1 MTIVA
6 IDYGERKLGIATA
19 DKSTLVVFP
28 HGVIERHSIKRDL
41 TALRTSLEELKATL
55 VIVGLPLNMDGGV
68 GPAAVAA
75 QKFAQIVHDAT
86 GLEVQLFD
94 ERLSTF
100 EAKERLKAA
109 PKHSRRS
116 ARVDA
121 VAAAV
126 ILEAWIEAHRLHIN
140 KLSG

>member
-6 IDYGERKLGIATA
+6 IDYGKRRLGIAAA

-28 HGVIERHSIKRDL
+28 HGVIERHSLKRDL
-41 TALRTSLEELKATL
+41 AALRARLEQLEASL
-55 VIVGLPLNMDGGV
+55 VVVGLPLNMNGAA
-68 GPAAVAA
+68 GPEALAAR
-75 QKFAQIVHDAT
+75 KFAHIVQDAT

-100 EAKERLKAA
+100 EAKERLKTAS
-109 PKHSRRS
+109 KHNRRR
-116 ARVDA
+116 ACVDD

-126 ILEAWIEAHRLHIN
+126 ILETWLEAQRIAR
-140 KLSG
+140 